1 MENQE
6 NAGVEVVETVVT
18 ERQTFHANLN
28 RFDEELYLTMKPTE
42 KCGYLTTLI
51 NHSDKYESFWNL
63 SLPIDSDPA
72 ISNEILSSFVVYAD
86 DKSNK
91 PLDLYKAYCCKP
103 LYIDDIIAYFNS
115 SFIVDIYRKVAN
127 SFKLSYRHDE
137 SCVLYSTE

>member
-28 RFDEELYLTMKPTE
+28 RFDEELYSSMSINE

-91 PLDLYKAYCCKP
+91 PLDLYKA
-103 LYIDDIIAYFNS
+103 DISASGKSFVIVWSSFVNS
-115 SFIVDIYRKVAN
+115 SKAVV
-127 SFKLSYRHDE
+127 KLK
-137 SCVLYSTE
+137 